1 MSYFELFDLP
11 VRFAVDGEALET
23 AYRKVQAE
31 VHPDRF
37 ASAPEAERRRALEL
51 ATEANEA
58 FQTLR
63 SPVARA
69 RYLLQLR
76 GIDTQEETN
85 TAMPVDFLMA
95 QMEWREA
102 VADARAASD
111 VEGLEQLAAAV
122 RADRDELV
130 AALVRSL
137 DVTQEYDVAALG
149 VRKLRFLDKLD
160 QEIGDAIES
169 LLFATPEGNLMTEDP
184 RQTKL
189 DLKPIAVETKE
200 LKQINAA

>member
-122 RADRDELV
+122 RARRLK
-130 AALVRSL
+130 AA
-137 DVTQEYDVAALG
+137 
-149 VRKLRFLDKLD
+149 
-160 QEIGDAIES
+160 
-169 LLFATPEGNLMTEDP
+169 
-184 RQTKL
+184 
-189 DLKPIAVETKE
+189 
-200 LKQINAA
+200 

>member
-1 MSYFELFDLP
+1 MSYFELFDLS

-102 VADARAASD
+102 VANARAASD

-169 LLFATPEGNLMTEDP
+169 LLF
-184 RQTKL
+184 
-189 DLKPIAVETKE
+189 
-200 LKQINAA
+200 

>member
-102 VADARAASD
+102 VVDARAASD

-169 LLFATPEGNLMTEDP
+169 LLF
-184 RQTKL
+184 
-189 DLKPIAVETKE
+189 
-200 LKQINAA
+200 

>member
-95 QMEWREA
+95 QMEWRET

-169 LLFATPEGNLMTEDP
+169 LLF
-184 RQTKL
+184 
-189 DLKPIAVETKE
+189 
-200 LKQINAA
+200 

>member
-76 GIDTQEETN
+76 GIDTQEKTN
-85 TAMPVDFLMA
+85 TAGPVDFLIA

-169 LLFATPEGNLMTEDP
+169 LLF
-184 RQTKL
+184 
-189 DLKPIAVETKE
+189 
-200 LKQINAA
+200 

>member
-102 VADARAASD
+102 VANARAASD

-169 LLFATPEGNLMTEDP
+169 LLF
-184 RQTKL
+184 
-189 DLKPIAVETKE
+189 
-200 LKQINAA
+200 

>member
-58 FQTLR
+58 FQILR

-169 LLFATPEGNLMTEDP
+169 LLF
-184 RQTKL
+184 
-189 DLKPIAVETKE
+189 
-200 LKQINAA
+200 

>member
-102 VADARAASD
+102 VANARAASD

-130 AALVRSL
+130 AALARSL

-169 LLFATPEGNLMTEDP
+169 LLF
-184 RQTKL
+184 
-189 DLKPIAVETKE
+189 
-200 LKQINAA
+200 

>member
-169 LLFATPEGNLMTEDP
+169 LLF
-184 RQTKL
+184 
-189 DLKPIAVETKE
+189 
-200 LKQINAA
+200 

>member
-63 SPVARA
+63 SPVTRA

-102 VADARAASD
+102 VADTRAASD

-169 LLFATPEGNLMTEDP
+169 LLF
-184 RQTKL
+184 
-189 DLKPIAVETKE
+189 
-200 LKQINAA
+200 

>member
-111 VEGLEQLAAAV
+111 VEHAVARAHAGQLDGEALPQAVQAAGEHV
-122 RADRDELV
+122 VHQVVLGRHRVEDFGD
-130 AALVRSL
+130 LVRL
-137 DVTQEYDVAALG
+137 LAFRDVLEAEVGGLFLLWGLARVVHVASP
-149 VRKLRFLDKLD
+149 
-160 QEIGDAIES
+160 ES
-169 LLFATPEGNLMTEDP
+169 KWRPF
-184 RQTKL
+184 
-189 DLKPIAVETKE
+189 
-200 LKQINAA
+200 

>member
-111 VEGLEQLAAAV
+111 VDGLEQLAAAV

-169 LLFATPEGNLMTEDP
+169 LLF
-184 RQTKL
+184 
-189 DLKPIAVETKE
+189 
-200 LKQINAA
+200 

>member
-37 ASAPEAERRRALEL
+37 ASAPDAERRRALEL

-169 LLFATPEGNLMTEDP
+169 LLF
-184 RQTKL
+184 
-189 DLKPIAVETKE
+189 
-200 LKQINAA
+200 

>member
-130 AALVRSL
+130 AALAWSL

-169 LLFATPEGNLMTEDP
+169 LLF
-184 RQTKL
+184 
-189 DLKPIAVETKE
+189 
-200 LKQINAA
+200 

>member
-102 VADARAASD
+102 MADARAASD

-169 LLFATPEGNLMTEDP
+169 LLF
-184 RQTKL
+184 
-189 DLKPIAVETKE
+189 
-200 LKQINAA
+200 

>member
-69 RYLLQLR
+69 RYLLQLH

-122 RADRDELV
+122 HADRDELV

-169 LLFATPEGNLMTEDP
+169 LLF
-184 RQTKL
+184 
-189 DLKPIAVETKE
+189 
-200 LKQINAA
+200 

>member
-58 FQTLR
+58 FHTLR

-169 LLFATPEGNLMTEDP
+169 LLF
-184 RQTKL
+184 
-189 DLKPIAVETKE
+189 
-200 LKQINAA
+200 

>member
-69 RYLLQLR
+69 RYLLQLH

-169 LLFATPEGNLMTEDP
+169 LLF
-184 RQTKL
+184 
-189 DLKPIAVETKE
+189 
-200 LKQINAA
+200 

>member
-85 TAMPVDFLMA
+85 TAMPVDFLVA

-169 LLFATPEGNLMTEDP
+169 LLF
-184 RQTKL
+184 
-189 DLKPIAVETKE
+189 
-200 LKQINAA
+200 

>member
-85 TAMPVDFLMA
+85 TAMPVDFLMV

-169 LLFATPEGNLMTEDP
+169 LLF
-184 RQTKL
+184 
-189 DLKPIAVETKE
+189 
-200 LKQINAA
+200 

>member
-1 MSYFELFDLP
+1 M
-11 VRFAVDGEALET
+11 
-23 AYRKVQAE
+23 
-31 VHPDRF
+31 
-37 ASAPEAERRRALEL
+37 
-51 ATEANEA
+51 
-58 FQTLR
+58 
-63 SPVARA
+63 
-69 RYLLQLR
+69 
-76 GIDTQEETN
+76 
-85 TAMPVDFLMA
+85 TAMRVDCLMPA
-95 QMEWREA
+95 MEWREA

-169 LLFATPEGNLMTEDP
+169 LLF
-184 RQTKL
+184 
-189 DLKPIAVETKE
+189 
-200 LKQINAA
+200 

>member
-1 MSYFELFDLP
+1 MRLRRKFQRLIPIPAGTPSVTGWLPAFLLPSAVMSYFELFDLP

-102 VADARAASD
+102 VANARAASD

-169 LLFATPEGNLMTEDP
+169 LLF
-184 RQTKL
+184 
-189 DLKPIAVETKE
+189 
-200 LKQINAA
+200 

>member
-23 AYRKVQAE
+23 AYRKVQAV

-169 LLFATPEGNLMTEDP
+169 LLF
-184 RQTKL
+184 
-189 DLKPIAVETKE
+189 
-200 LKQINAA
+200 

>member
-122 RADRDELV
+122 RADRDELA

-169 LLFATPEGNLMTEDP
+169 LLF
-184 RQTKL
+184 
-189 DLKPIAVETKE
+189 
-200 LKQINAA
+200 

>member
-76 GIDTQEETN
+76 GSDTQEETN

-169 LLFATPEGNLMTEDP
+169 LLF
-184 RQTKL
+184 
-189 DLKPIAVETKE
+189 
-200 LKQINAA
+200 

>member
-69 RYLLQLR
+69 HYLLQLR

-169 LLFATPEGNLMTEDP
+169 LLF
-184 RQTKL
+184 
-189 DLKPIAVETKE
+189 
-200 LKQINAA
+200 